1 MNPPPALPA
10 LGQRIRS
17 ERKRLKIAAQSAA
30 AAAGISRVTLH
41 RIEHG
46 EPTVAIGLYVRAL
59 EALGLQLKIHGTSTD
74 SDEPST
80 ETRAPLDAMI
90 ALAAYPQL
98 RQLAW
103 QINGVDH
110 IPARDALAL
119 YERNW
124 RHVDPARMPPEEKA
138 LLQALVTEYGK
149 GVMLV

>member
-1 MNPPPALPA
+1 MYTPPTLPA

-59 EALGLQLKIHGTSTD
+59 EALGLQLAIHGTSAKLEEQTTGM
-74 SDEPST
+74 PQ
-80 ETRAPLDAMI
+80 PLGTMV

-103 QINGVDH
+103 QVNGVDH

-138 LLQALVTEYGK
+138 LLEALVAEYGK